1 MKCQR
6 CQGWMVVER
15 YYGPGMPYWGF
26 RCLFCGEIL
35 DPVIWENRKNFV
47 GTARAKNLGAS
58 IGNSGRG

>member
-35 DPVIWENRKNFV
+35 DPVIWENRKNFL
-47 GTARAKNLGAS
+47 GAGRAKNQGAS

>member
-6 CQGWMVVER
+6 CHGWMIMER

-26 RCLFCGEIL
+26 RCLSCGEIL
-35 DPVIWENRKNFV
+35 DPVILENRDHLRKPSPTKNP
-47 GTARAKNLGAS
+47 GTS